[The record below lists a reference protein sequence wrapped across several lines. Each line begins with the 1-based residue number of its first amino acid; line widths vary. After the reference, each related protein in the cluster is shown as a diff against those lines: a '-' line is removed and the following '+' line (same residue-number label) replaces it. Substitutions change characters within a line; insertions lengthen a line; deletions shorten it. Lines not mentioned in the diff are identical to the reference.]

1 MGASEE
7 GFPPISYSDWRRR
20 VDSELR
26 GTDFATALTST
37 GSEGF
42 SVDPLFTSKY
52 PTQSA
57 NRDSVSWSRS
67 RTGSLDRWKES
78 QGSTSGSRVLCQEYG
93 DDDPVEINRKLRGDL
108 AGGSTGAWLHL
119 GAKGSAISSLEE
131 FHVATKKLPIA
142 PSLWMFSVE
151 GDLAAST
158 ALASEAFEGRMESA
172 SDPTVVLRLDP
183 LSGLGEAASASSGL
197 DEAMGVL
204 ARVVERFG
212 KRFPNSRS
220 IVISTVALDAG
231 RSSLV
236 EELGLATASAAR
248 YLRYLEDEG
257 LEKAF
262 TASQLGFSFGV
273 GREVFSE
280 IAKLRAIRLLWSR
293 LLLEEGVTEPS
304 EPWIHAVCGAGGETL
319 EAEAWRHLLRSTT
332 STFAAVSGGADVI
345 SSIPFALGDEPHQ
358 DRLARNIQLILA
370 EECSL
375 EAVMDPGAGSYYLE
389 WLTEELAQQAWDL
402 YREIDSR
409 GGLPPSNH
417 RGRSLEDSAGG
428 PETEA
433 GFESHPLDG
442 VPYTDTMPGFAPFL
456 RGPYPTMYVRR
467 PWTIRQ
473 YAGFSTAEESNAFY
487 RRNLEGGQKGL
498 SIAFDLPTH
507 RGYDSDNPRVA
518 GDVGMAGV
526 AIDSILDMRILFE
539 AIPLDKMSVSMT
551 MNGAVLPVMALFIVA
566 AEEQG
571 VAPERL
577 SGTIQNDILK
587 EFMVRNT
594 YIYPPAASMRIV
606 RDIIS
611 YCAARM
617 PKFNSVSISGYHM
630 QEAGASAD
638 LELAY
643 TLADGLEY
651 IRTGLS
657 AGLEIDDFAPRLS
670 FFFGIGMD
678 YFTEVAKLRA
688 ARLLWAELVQEFE
701 PRDPRSLMLRTHCQT
716 SGWSLAAKDVFNNVS
731 RTCIE
736 AMAAVHGQTQ
746 SLHTNSFD
754 EALALPTDFSARIAR
769 ETQILLRDESGTC
782 RVIDPWGGSHF
793 VERLTHDLAAKSRDL
808 ISEVERMGG
817 MAKAVEAGL
826 PKLRIEAA
834 AARTQARIDSG
845 RQPIIGVNKYT
856 SSVPDSVEV
865 LSVDN
870 QVVRQTQIDRLVR
883 LRAARDDKRVETALQ
898 ELTEAAKSNDVN
910 LLDLAVRAARAWATV
925 GEISACLEEVFGR
938 HHPTSRAVGGVYSK
952 EMGEGRAEVETVRS
966 RVEEFLA
973 REGRRPRILVAKVG
987 QDGHD
992 RGQKVIASGFSDLGF
1007 DVDIGPLFQTPAE
1020 VARQAVENDVHIVGV
1035 SSLAAGHASLVPSLC
1050 RELEDLSRSDILV
1063 VVGGVVPEKDQPS
1076 LLAAGASAVFGPGT
1090 PIPTAAAEVL
1100 DSLENTVQE

>member
-26 GTDFATALTST
+26 GADFATALTST

-52 PTQSA
+52 PTQSTS
-57 NRDSVSWSRS
+57 RDSVSWSRS

-93 DDDPVEINRKLRGDL
+93 DDDPVEINRRLRGDL

-119 GAKGSAISSLEE
+119 GAKGSAISSLEG

-151 GDLAAST
+151 GDLAASA
-158 ALASEAFEGRMESA
+158 ALASEVFEGRMESA
-172 SDPTVVLRLDP
+172 GDPTVVLRLDP

-212 KRFPNSRS
+212 KRFTKSRS
-220 IVISTVALDAG
+220 IVVSTVALDAG
-231 RSSLV
+231 SSSLV
-236 EELGLATASAAR
+236 QELGLATASAAR
-248 YLRYLEDEG
+248 YLRYLENEG
-257 LEKAF
+257 LEKAA
-262 TASQLGFSFGV
+262 TASQLGFSFGI
-273 GREVFSE
+273 GREVFPE

-293 LLLEEGVTEPS
+293 LLLEEGVTELS
-304 EPWIHAVCGAGGETL
+304 EPWIHVVCGAGGETL

-345 SSIPFALGDEPHQ
+345 SSIPFALGDGPHQ

-389 WLTEELAQQAWDL
+389 WLTEELAQQAWDF

-442 VPYTDTMPGFAPFL
+442 VRYTDTMPGFPPFL

-539 AIPLDKMSVSMT
+539 AIPLEKMSVSMT

-701 PRDPRSLMLRTHCQT
+701 PSDPRSLMLRTHCQT

-793 VERLTHDLAAKSRDL
+793 VERLTHDLAAKSRGL
-808 ISEVERMGG
+808 ISEVEGMGG

-898 ELTEAAKSNDVN
+898 ELTEAAKSNDAN

-925 GEISACLEEVFGR
+925 GEISTCLEEVFGR

-1090 PIPTAAAEVL
+1090 PIPTAAAELL
-1100 DSLENTVQE
+1100 DSLENMVQE